1 MPARCTDATPAGA
14 DFHRGAVSVMGLT
27 KVAGSQRLAAIRGNS
42 AMTATT
48 TMWRVLGAAG
58 LLALAACSRP
68 QQQPSDVEPEPPA
81 TYGQEEANYEVW
93 LDTMEMGGREL
104 YAAREAV
111 VAAVGAAPGSRIVD
125 IGAGTGLYTLLFAE
139 KVGPAG
145 VVYAVDI
152 EPRFLKLISQR
163 AVDLDYRNV
172 VTVLSRPEDI
182 TLPAS
187 SVDIAYI
194 ADTYHYFEDRAA
206 IMASVREA
214 LAPGGRLIIIDYT
227 LDESDKGDPKREHV
241 RFGKAGLVNE
251 IESFGFKLVSDPAV
265 PGLTEFYA
273 AIFEKAPEPAN

>member
-1 MPARCTDATPAGA
+1 MTAKSTVLGML
-14 DFHRGAVSVMGLT
+14 G
-27 KVAGSQRLAAIRGNS
+27 VAGI
-42 AMTATT
+42 
-48 TMWRVLGAAG
+48 
-58 LLALAACSRP
+58 LLLAACSRP
-68 QQQPSDVEPEPPA
+68 QQQPSDVEPAPAA

-111 VAAVGAAPGSRIVD
+111 VTAVGAAPGLRIVD
-125 IGAGTGLYTLLFAE
+125 IGAGTGLYTLLFAD
-139 KVGPAG
+139 KVGPSG

-163 AVDLDYRNV
+163 AADLDYRNV

-182 TLPAS
+182 TLPPS

-214 LAPGGRLIIIDYT
+214 LAPAGRLIVIDYT

-241 RFGKAGLVNE
+241 RFGKAGLINE
-251 IESFGFKLVSDPAV
+251 IESFGFTLVGNPVVA
-265 PGLTEFYA
+265 GLKEFYFV
-273 AIFEKAPEPAN
+273 IFETTPEPAN